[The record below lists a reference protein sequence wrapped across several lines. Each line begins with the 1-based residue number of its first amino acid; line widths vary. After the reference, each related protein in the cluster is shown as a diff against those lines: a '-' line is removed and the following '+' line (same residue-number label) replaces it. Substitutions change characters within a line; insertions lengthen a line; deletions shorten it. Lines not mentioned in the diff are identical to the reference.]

1 MVDHFQVRTIQGLL
15 PSQFSTTLSQ
25 KNMTDR
31 RQRLYLSWHLNT
43 DSPFINS
50 ICDILCDLVPFVQFK
65 KRKKHPWRSV
75 NFSKAA
81 GFSLQLH

>member
-31 RQRLYLSWHLNT
+31 RQRLYLS
-43 DSPFINS
+43 
-50 ICDILCDLVPFVQFK
+50 
-65 KRKKHPWRSV
+65 
-75 NFSKAA
+75 
-81 GFSLQLH
+81 